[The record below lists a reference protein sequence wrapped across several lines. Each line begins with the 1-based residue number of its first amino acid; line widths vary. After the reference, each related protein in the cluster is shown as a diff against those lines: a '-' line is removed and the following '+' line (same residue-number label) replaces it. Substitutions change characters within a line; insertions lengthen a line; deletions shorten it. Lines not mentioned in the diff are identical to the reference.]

1 MNVLLFFCILI
12 MSSSSFSTP
21 LELKAC
27 PNTPN
32 CVSSTANDEH
42 AIKPFTLTSGST
54 LNIQQ
59 LIQLINNS
67 DSNVS
72 VTHDAQHIHAEFTS
86 RVFGFVDDLDL
97 MINPTQNI
105 INVRSAS
112 RTGHYDFGVNR
123 RRVEKLR
130 GLFKDAGIIQ

>member
-1 MNVLLFFCILI
+1 MNAFLFILILI
-12 MSSSSFSTP
+12 MSSPSFSTT

-27 PNTPN
+27 PNTHN
-32 CVSSTANDEH
+32 CVSSTASDGH
-42 AIKPFTLTSGST
+42 AIKPFILANNSK
-54 LNIQQ
+54 LDILK

-72 VTHDAQHIHAEFTS
+72 AIHDGQHIHATFTS

-97 MINPTQNI
+97 IINPTQNI
-105 INVRSAS
+105 IHVRSAS

-123 RRVEKLR
+123 RRVNKLR
-130 GLFKDAGIIQ
+130 GLFKDAGVIQ